1 MMVLMYWLSEIYRK
15 QLIKYTATKYIS
27 DISLNLW
34 MILPRTEVS
43 NNDKFQ
49 GSFFKL
55 VAKMMKKK
63 ISLDIKSSRNWGFKV
78 MVCLYHGC

>member
-1 MMVLMYWLSEIYRK
+1 
-15 QLIKYTATKYIS
+15 
-27 DISLNLW
+27 

-63 ISLDIKSSRNWGFKV
+63 ISLDIKSSRN
-78 MVCLYHGC
+78 